1 MLVTYAR
8 QDDPRFLRRADPAF
22 WHPAYDTLW
31 AACGWPRRPL
41 GDFITHI
48 SYGPIITGQKPV
60 AVADGVALV
69 NQGQISYAG
78 VDLRDAPR
86 VAVGSPWDRP
96 AARLQPGDLV
106 IARSGEGSVA
116 RNRLAVYAETEPAVV
131 GSFVD
136 LVRLEGIEPVYV
148 ALFLK
153 TRYGWGQIHRLVN
166 GVATPNL
173 SFAEIRSL
181 EIALAPASCQRRW
194 SDRYYADIYPRHR
207 AGDPTAQ
214 TRYHRL
220 VVMVERFLGL
230 AKGPYADS

>member
-8 QDDPRFLRRADPAF
+8 QDDPRFLHRADPAF
-22 WHPAYDTLW
+22 WHPAYDELW

-48 SYGPIITGQKPV
+48 SYGPIVTGRKPA
-60 AVADGVALV
+60 AVTNGVALV
-69 NQGQISYAG
+69 NQGQIGYAG
-78 VDLRDAPR
+78 VDLRNASR
-86 VAVGSPWDRP
+86 VAAGSPWDRP

-116 RNRLAVYAETEPAVV
+116 RNRLAVYVEDEPAVV
-131 GSFVD
+131 GCFVD

-153 TRYGWGQIHRLVN
+153 TRYGWAQIHRLVN
-166 GVATPNL
+166 GVATPNV

-181 EIALAPASCQRRW
+181 EIALVPASPQRRW
-194 SDRYYADIYPRHR
+194 RDQYYSEIYPYHR
-207 AGDPTAQ
+207 AGHASAE
-214 TRYHRL
+214 TRYRRL
-220 VVMVERFLGL
+220 VLKVERFLSL
-230 AKGPYADS
+230 AGRLRPDS